1 MDKLTPRQ
9 QKFCEFY
16 AASGNASEA
25 ARQAG
30 YSEKYIN
37 TNTAKLLRNTAIVAY
52 IKKLSERDRK
62 GRIRSIEERQELL
75 TKIASECEDNNA
87 RLKAVEILNKMDGVY
102 ITKAEV
108 KNEVSGGLNIRW
120 GEDD

>member
-9 QKFCEFY
+9 QKFCEYY

-30 YSEKYIN
+30 YKEKN
-37 TNTAKLLRNTAIVAY
+37 ADATGRENLRKPTVQAY
-52 IKKLSERDRK
+52 IKELSERDRK
-62 GRIRSIEERQELL
+62 GRIMSIEERQELL